1 MPDDEFE
8 TSMRNIVATT
18 SSQLVRDR
26 LTSFTNLTNEL
37 RSLRSTA
44 RVQTTFLSD
53 PQIATALTKPDVRFR
68 QLKSMSNPMSVFTI
82 LPSRLITRGS
92 TYNRLPRLAL
102 HGALDAMMATPKE
115 HNRPVNFLM
124 DEFASLGPMPIVE
137 RMMSEGAGYGIQQT
151 IIVQSLAALKDIY
164 KTNFETFIAN
174 SACQQWFTPRDW
186 GTAEYLSKM
195 LGHYTTTSQ
204 SVNAKGEASTSET
217 GRPLLRPEELM
228 ALPEHT
234 QIVLLRNC
242 PNPLMLYR
250 SPYFKASWGLQGKYD
265 PNPYHVE

>member
-1 MPDDEFE
+1 M
-8 TSMRNIVATT
+8 
-18 SSQLVRDR
+18 
-26 LTSFTNLTNEL
+26 
-37 RSLRSTA
+37 RSTA

-53 PQIATALTKPDVRFR
+53 PQIAAALTKPDVRFR
-68 QLKSMSNPMSVFTI
+68 QLKSKSKPMTVYVI
-82 LPSRLITRGS
+82 LPSRLIARGS
-92 TYNRLPRLAL
+92 TYNRFLRLAL
-102 HGALDAMMATPKE
+102 QSALDAMTATPKE
-115 HNRPVNFLM
+115 HNRPVNFLL
-124 DEFASLGPMPIVE
+124 DEFASLGAMPIVE
-137 RMMSEGAGYGIQQT
+137 RMMSEGAGYGIQQA

-228 ALPEHT
+228 AQPEHA
-234 QIVLLRNC
+234 QVVLLRNC

-250 SPYFKASWGLQGKYD
+250 SPYFKATWGLQGKYD